1 MAEYRLNG
9 LLWAAGLVIGGL
21 VILLFNFDLLGADRP
36 EVRLFVAGGLA
47 LAGTVFFGA
56 FVAARQHWWRLIP
69 AWTLLALAGMVLL
82 NTLGWASAVVQGALL
97 FVGLALAFAHIYLL
111 NRTEHWWAIIPGG
124 FMLVLG
130 GAVALSEQAPLTLL
144 GGLLFAG
151 MGLVFGLV
159 YLLGDRRRQWW
170 ALVPGAILVIFGLFV
185 FARDAEYGAGLLRW
199 WPLLLVVLGLYVGWQ
214 ATRRSP
220 PERLAIQA
228 TPATLGHR
236 GNVSQPP
243 AGTPPKNGTLGE
255 YSQPA
260 PGTSV
265 EVLSDEP

>member
-9 LLWAAGLVIGGL
+9 LLWAAALVIGGL
-21 VILLFNFDLLGADRP
+21 VILLFNFDLVGADRP
-36 EVRLFVAGGLA
+36 QVRLLVAGGLA
-47 LAGTVFFGA
+47 LAGVGF
-56 FVAARQHWWRLIP
+56 FVAFGLARQHWWRLIP
-69 AWTLLALAGMVLL
+69 AWTLLGLAGMVLL
-82 NTLGWASAVVQGALL
+82 NTLGWATAVVQGALL
-97 FVGLALAFAHIYLL
+97 FAGLALAFAHIYLL

-130 GAVALSEQAPLTLL
+130 GVVALSGQAPLTLL

-170 ALVPGAILVIFGLFV
+170 ALVPAAILLIFGFFV
-185 FARDAEYGAGLLRW
+185 FARDVEDGAGLLRW
-199 WPLLLVVLGLYVGWQ
+199 WPLLLVLLGFYVGWQ

-220 PERLAIQA
+220 PERMRVES
-228 TPATLGHR
+228 TPATLGR
-236 GNVSQPP
+236 RSAISPP
-243 AGTPPKNGTLGE
+243 ANQAPAQTGTLGDYQE
-255 YSQPA
+255 PA

>member
-1 MAEYRLNG
+1 MADYRLNG

-21 VILLFNFDLLGADRP
+21 VLLLFNFDLFGANRP
-36 EVRLFVAGGLA
+36 EVRYLVAGGLG
-47 LAGTVFFGA
+47 LAGVGFFGA
-56 FVAARQHWWRLIP
+56 YLTARQHWWRLIP

-82 NTLGWASAVVQGALL
+82 NTLGWAMAVVQGALL

-111 NRTEHWWAIIPGG
+111 DRSGHWWAIIPGG

-130 GAVALSEQAPLTLL
+130 GVVALSEQAPLPLL

-151 MGLVFGLV
+151 MGVVFGLV

-170 ALVPGAILVIFGLFV
+170 ALVPATILLIFGLFV
-185 FARDAEYGAGLLRW
+185 FAHGAEEGAGLLRW
-199 WPLLLVVLGLYVGWQ
+199 WPLLLVLLGLYIGWQ
-214 ATRRSP
+214 STRRSP
-220 PERLAIQA
+220 PERLAVEA

-236 GNVSQPP
+236 GSI
-243 AGTPPKNGTLGE
+243 
-255 YSQPA
+255 SQPA
-260 PGTSV
+260 SAPPARTGALGDYKEPAPGASV